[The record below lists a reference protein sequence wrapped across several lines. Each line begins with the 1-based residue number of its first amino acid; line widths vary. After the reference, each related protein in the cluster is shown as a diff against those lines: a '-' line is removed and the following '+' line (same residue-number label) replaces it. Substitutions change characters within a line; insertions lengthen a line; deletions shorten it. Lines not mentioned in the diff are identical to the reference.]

1 MSTNNILLKKNLSNI
16 QNEIQLFN
24 EKYKD
29 DILKLEKE
37 KYFKKINVIN
47 KIIKENLKLQKE
59 VENLKEK
66 NKYLNSENNKII
78 KKMNLYINNIYLK
91 HKFYIGNMWS

>member
-1 MSTNNILLKKNLSNI
+1 MSINNNLFKNNLYNAQS
-16 QNEIQLFN
+16 EIQLFK

-78 KKMNLYINNIYLK
+78 KKMKLHIDNGYLK
-91 HKFYIGNMWS
+91 NKFYIGNIWS